1 MASQIMSKLFILIN
15 ASIFIIYGSVFV
27 FLPLEALQYIVTDTP
42 SSTSSMIDTRATYG
56 GMSIGV
62 GSILY
67 LLARGESTL
76 RTGLLAVLFM
86 MACMAS
92 ARLYGIIVDG
102 SPNGYMLLYLILE
115 LVAVGLSII
124 LLRLQKQGP

>member
-1 MASQIMSKLFILIN
+1 MSKLFMLIN

-27 FLPLEALQYIVTDTP
+27 FFPVEALQYIVTDTP
-42 SSTSSMIDTRATYG
+42 NSASSIMDIRATYG

-76 RTGLLAVLFM
+76 RIGLLAVLFV

-92 ARLYGIIVDG
+92 ARLYSIIVDG
-102 SPNGYMLLYLILE
+102 SRNGYMHLYLILE

-124 LLRLQKQGP
+124 LLRLQK